1 MASNFSCIGF
11 PVASGDDFVTLAE
24 QVASIATPVE
34 AKAGTY
40 LRWSPPTGEELWL
53 QVDRGNHLRG
63 MNPHF
68 RGRSSMRVRVDERIR
83 RDDHTVLDGAFHA
96 FAMPEGDGDEA
107 QLYPFVFDAPDADVH
122 ASLAL
127 PATVLVQL
135 AAFASQAEC
144 FPSPEAFAASPRGGR
159 FASKAF
165 IPSGLFSMD
174 GETLDAPRAYV
185 ILIGHVLESA
195 TLENH
200 LTHLPYHWALIDTYG
215 GMLDAVIDPALLP
228 ETPPQGGVMM
238 GSFWVSGRIL
248 GGENDEADA

>member
-68 RGRSSMRVRVDERIR
+68 RGRSSMRVQVDERIR

-107 QLYPFVFDAPDADVH
+107 QLYPFVF
-122 ASLAL
+122 
-127 PATVLVQL
+127 
-135 AAFASQAEC
+135 
-144 FPSPEAFAASPRGGR
+144 
-159 FASKAF
+159 
-165 IPSGLFSMD
+165 
-174 GETLDAPRAYV
+174 DAPRAYV

-248 GGENDEADA
+248 GGENEEADA